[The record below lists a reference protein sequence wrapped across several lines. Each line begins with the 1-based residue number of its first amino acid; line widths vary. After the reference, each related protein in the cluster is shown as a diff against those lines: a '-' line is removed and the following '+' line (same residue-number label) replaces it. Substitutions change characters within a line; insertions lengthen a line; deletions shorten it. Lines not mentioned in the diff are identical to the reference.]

1 MFAITVVLLEIFFQT
16 MYVKYVQ
23 NTKFVSPNTLPG
35 INFMKHSL
43 AEIYLLDHS
52 VSYNHAFLYIR
63 QLAINLRNAI
73 TLKKKVIF

>member
-1 MFAITVVLLEIFFQT
+1 

-35 INFMKHSL
+35 INFMKCSL
-43 AEIYLLDHS
+43 VEIYLLDHDI
-52 VSYNHAFLYIR
+52 SYNHAFLYIR

-73 TLKKKVIF
+73 TLKKKVTFKRAIVSFVAFIPGF

>member
-1 MFAITVVLLEIFFQT
+1 

-35 INFMKHSL
+35 INFMKTSL
-43 AEIYLLDHS
+43 VQIYSLDHDA
-52 VSYNHAFLYIR
+52 SYNHAFLYIR

-73 TLKKKVIF
+73 TLKKKVI